1 MKDFLKYTLAAIIGV
16 LLSGIILFFI
26 GTAILFGIVASSDSE
41 VKVKPNTVMML
52 NFNGNMVERSQNNP
66 LQQFFGDKFGSYGL
80 DDILSSIKKAKDI
93 NDIKGIYI
101 QANSLGASFATAE
114 EIRNA
119 LIDFKKSGKFII
131 AYADSYTQ
139 TMYYLSS
146 VADKILLNPQGAI
159 EWRGIASQPIFYKDL
174 LQKVGIEMQVF
185 KVGTYK
191 SAVEPFIA
199 TEMSSANRE
208 QVTAF
213 IGSIWNQLLSDVSVS
228 RKISKDVLNQYA
240 DRMLMFHPA
249 EESVK
254 ARFADSLIYRSEVRN
269 YLKKVAQ
276 IKESDDLNILGLEE
290 MVNVQKNVPMD
301 KSGNCI
307 AVYYAYG
314 EIDNGM
320 GDTEEGINSEKIIK
334 DLGKLAKDDD
344 VKAVVLRVNSPGGSA
359 FGSEQIWYAVNTL
372 KEKKP
377 VIVSM
382 GDYAASG
389 GYYISCAADY
399 IVAEPTTLTGSIGIF
414 GMIPNIKGL
423 TDKVGITFDV
433 VKTNKYSDIGNIT
446 RELNDE
452 EKSLIQMNIN
462 QGYDLFIKRCSEG
475 RGMNMDKLEKIA
487 EGRVWTG
494 SEAKRLGLIDELGGI
509 NNAIAIAAKKA
520 GIEKYTIVNLPEK
533 EDFFSSLFEQD
544 PTNYIKSKLLKENIG
559 EYYKTFNL
567 IKNLEKADFMQ
578 ARVPFDLNLK

>member
-1 MKDFLKYTLAAIIGV
+1 MKDFLKYTLATIIGV
-16 LLSGIILFFI
+16 ILSGAILFFI
-26 GTAILFGIVASSDSE
+26 GAAILFGIVASSESE
-41 VKVKPNTVMML
+41 VKVKPNSVMML
-52 NFNGNMVERSQNNP
+52 NFNGNVVERSQNNP

-119 LIDFKKSGKFII
+119 LIDFKRSGKFIV
-131 AYADSYTQ
+131 AYADNYTQ

-146 VADKILLNPQGAI
+146 VADKVFLNPQGAI

-174 LQKVGIEMQVF
+174 LQKIGIEMQVF

-199 TEMSSANRE
+199 TEMSAANRE
-208 QVTAF
+208 QVTDF

-228 RKISKDVLNQYA
+228 RKISKDTLNEYA
-240 DRMLMFHPA
+240 DKMLMFHPA

-254 ARFADSLIYRSEVRN
+254 ARLADSLIYRSEVKN
-269 YLKKVAQ
+269 YLKTLSQ
-276 IKESDDLNILGLEE
+276 IKESDDLNILALED

-307 AVYYAYG
+307 AIYYAYG
-314 EIDNGM
+314 EIDDGISN
-320 GDTEEGINSEKIIK
+320 EEDAINSEKVIK
-334 DLGKLAKDDD
+334 DLNKLAKDDE

-359 FGSEQIWYAVNTL
+359 FGSEQIWHAVRNLTA
-372 KEKKP
+372 KKP

-414 GMIPNIKGL
+414 GMIPNMKGL
-423 TDKVGITFDV
+423 ANKVGITFDV
-433 VKTNKYSDIGNIT
+433 VKTNKYSDIGSIT
-446 RELNDE
+446 RELNNE
-452 EKSLIQMNIN
+452 EKNLIQMSIN
-462 QGYDLFIKRCSEG
+462 QGYDLFVKRCSEG
-475 RGMNMDKLEKIA
+475 RGMSVDKIKKIA

-494 SEAKRLGLIDELGGI
+494 SEAKQIGLVDELGGI
-509 NNAIAIAAKKA
+509 SDALAIAAQRA
-520 GIEKYTIVNLPEK
+520 EVETYTVINLPEK
-533 EDFFSSLFEQD
+533 TDFFSSLFEQD
-544 PTNYIKSKLLKENIG
+544 PSNYIKSKLIKENIG

-567 IKNLEKADFMQ
+567 IKNLEKADYMQ
-578 ARVPFDLNLK
+578 ARIPFDINLK